1 MQYWRMKRPALLGL
15 VALVVAAAAPVGAQH
30 RTTYLRFQVIDSL
43 GTPIA
48 GAEVTAILGLTS
60 TLGSVITD
68 VDGRRSMGIPWHD
81 DRDYELSVRRLG
93 YLKGTQFFRP
103 TSDTMDITIKL
114 RPAPQMMETIVV
126 TPEEDL
132 KRKRFFIDADAIAQ
146 SERPIRT
153 GLDVVTKLRPDM
165 IKPPGAGIYTSCGLW
180 YIWINGKRIVFPPVN
195 PQLEATTR
203 INRRMVGSTRQRSNS
218 RLSATGASAINLS
231 VQSVLHSIKPEHIEE
246 MKFVDCWD
254 TEMKM
259 ARAQGGLFVVLK
271 EGIGFRSGKGSYVAF
286 DTSDAIVR

>member
-1 MQYWRMKRPALLGL
+1 MKRPVLLGL
-15 VALVVAAAAPVGAQH
+15 LALVVAAAAPLAAQQ
-30 RTTYLRFQVIDSL
+30 RSTYLRFHVVDSL
-43 GTPIA
+43 GTPIP
-48 GAEVTAILGLTS
+48 GAEVTAILGLSS

-68 VDGRRSMGIPWHD
+68 EEGRRSMGIPWHD
-81 DRDYELSVRRLG
+81 DRDYELRVRRLG

-103 TSDTMDITIKL
+103 TADTMDITIKL
-114 RPAPQMMETIVV
+114 RPAPQMLETVVV

-132 KRKRFFIDADAIAQ
+132 QRKRYYIDADAIAA
-146 SERPIRT
+146 SERPIRN

-165 IKPPGAGIYTSCGLW
+165 IKPPSSGMYSPCGLW

-195 PQLEATTR
+195 PQLAQTTR
-203 INRRMVGSTRQRSNS
+203 INRQAVRSTRQRSNS
-218 RLSATGASAINLS
+218 QLSVSGASAINLS

-246 MKFVDCWD
+246 MKYVDCWD

-271 EGIGFRSGKGSYVAF
+271 EGIGFRSGKGSFVAF
-286 DTSDAIVR
+286 DTSEAIVR